1 MQGRHCNFCNT
12 QRINVSRT
20 PLFAHDK
27 AKCAIESAIASFFAP
42 HPAPFSPVLSLSEI
56 LLNHVSPVTHAAAL
70 ILASDS
76 FGRLSAALVLRHSAP
91 VRSFAAFVFAS
102 DSFGSPSAAFV
113 LPYPAAVRPFAAF
126 VFASDSFGRP
136 SAAFVFATKSSG
148 RPSAAFMMPCIDS
161 VYDLNR
167 ISKIN
172 IALSVI

>member
-12 QRINVSRT
+12 QRINGSRT

-56 LLNHVSPVTHAAAL
+56 LLNHVSLVTHAAAL

-76 FGRLSAALVLRHSAP
+76 FGR
-91 VRSFAAFVFAS
+91 
-102 DSFGSPSAAFV
+102 PSASFV
-113 LPYPAAVRPFAAF
+113 LPYPSPVRPFAAF
-126 VFASDSFGRP
+126 VFATKSSSRP
-136 SAAFVFATKSSG
+136 SAAFVFASKSSG
-148 RPSAAFMMPCIDS
+148 RPSAAFMMHCIDS

-167 ISKIN
+167 LSKIN
-172 IALSVI
+172 IVLSMI

>member
-1 MQGRHCNFCNT
+1 MQGRHCNFYNT
-12 QRINVSRT
+12 QRINGSRT

-56 LLNHVSPVTHAAAL
+56 LLSHVTLVTHAAAL

-76 FGRLSAALVLRHSAP
+76 FGRPSVVFVLPYPAT
-91 VRSFAAFVFAS
+91 VRPFAAFVFAS
-102 DSFGSPSAAFV
+102 DFFGRPSASFV

-136 SAAFVFATKSSG
+136 SAAF
-148 RPSAAFMMPCIDS
+148 MMPCIDS

-167 ISKIN
+167 LSKY
-172 IALSVI
+172 LDTVS

>member
-1 MQGRHCNFCNT
+1 MQGRHYNFCNT
-12 QRINVSRT
+12 QRISGSRT

-27 AKCAIESAIASFFAP
+27 AKCADKGAIASFFAP

-76 FGRLSAALVLRHSAP
+76 FGR
-91 VRSFAAFVFAS
+91 
-102 DSFGSPSAAFV
+102 PSASFV

-126 VFASDSFGRP
+126 VFAFGSSGRP
-136 SAAFVFATKSSG
+136 SAAFVFASKSSG

-161 VYDLNR
+161 VYNLNKL
-167 ISKIN
+167 SKIN

>member
-42 HPAPFSPVLSLSEI
+42 HTAPFFPVLSLSEI
-56 LLNHVSPVTHAAAL
+56 LLNHVSAVTHAAAL

-76 FGRLSAALVLRHSAP
+76 FGRPSAVFVLPYPAP
-91 VRSFAAFVFAS
+91 VRPFAAFVFATKS
-102 DSFGSPSAAFV
+102 SG
-113 LPYPAAVRPFAAF
+113 RPFAAF

-136 SAAFVFATKSSG
+136 SAAF
-148 RPSAAFMMPCIDS
+148 MMPCIDS
-161 VYDLNR
+161 VNDLNR
-167 ISKIN
+167 LSKIN
-172 IALSVI
+172 IALYVI

>member
-12 QRINVSRT
+12 QRINGSRT

-27 AKCAIESAIASFFAP
+27 AKCAIKGAIASFFAP
-42 HPAPFSPVLSLSEI
+42 HTAPFSPVLSLSEI
-56 LLNHVSPVTHAAAL
+56 LLNHVSLVTHAVAL

-76 FGRLSAALVLRHSAP
+76 FGR
-91 VRSFAAFVFAS
+91 
-102 DSFGSPSAAFV
+102 PSASFV
-113 LPYPAAVRPFAAF
+113 LPYPSPVRPFAAF

-148 RPSAAFMMPCIDS
+148 RPSAAFMMPCIGS
-161 VYDLNR
+161 VHDLNR
-167 ISKIN
+167 LSKIN

>member
-12 QRINVSRT
+12 QRINGSRT

-56 LLNHVSPVTHAAAL
+56 LLNHVSLVTHAAAL

-76 FGRLSAALVLRHSAP
+76 FGR
-91 VRSFAAFVFAS
+91 
-102 DSFGSPSAAFV
+102 PSASFV

-126 VFASDSFGRP
+126 VLASG
-136 SAAFVFATKSSG
+136 SSG
-148 RPSAAFMMPCIDS
+148 RASAGTLGVLDKGGEGSDGSWVAEDKGRRGPAEVPIPPYFCSI
-161 VYDLNR
+161 
-167 ISKIN
+167 IFKQ
-172 IALSVI
+172 

>member
-1 MQGRHCNFCNT
+1 MQGRHCNFYNT
-12 QRINVSRT
+12 QRINGSRT

-102 DSFGSPSAAFV
+102 DSFG
-113 LPYPAAVRPFAAF
+113 
-126 VFASDSFGRP
+126 RP
-136 SAAFVFATKSSG
+136 SATFVFVPGSSG
-148 RPSAAFMMPCIDS
+148 RPSASFMMPCIDG

>member
-12 QRINVSRT
+12 QRINSSRT

-56 LLNHVSPVTHAAAL
+56 LLNHVSLVTHAAAL

-76 FGRLSAALVLRHSAP
+76 FGR
-91 VRSFAAFVFAS
+91 
-102 DSFGSPSAAFV
+102 PSASFV
-113 LPYPAAVRPFAAF
+113 LPYPAPVRPSSSFVLASGSLGRASATF
-126 VFASDSFGRP
+126 VFVPG
-136 SAAFVFATKSSG
+136 SSG
-148 RPSAAFMMPCIDS
+148 RTSASFIMPCIGS

-167 ISKIN
+167 LSKID
-172 IALSVI
+172 IALSTI

>member
-27 AKCAIESAIASFFAP
+27 AKCAIKGAIASFFAP

-56 LLNHVSPVTHAAAL
+56 LLNHVAPVTLAAAL
-70 ILASDS
+70 VLASDS
-76 FGRLSAALVLRHSAP
+76 FGR
-91 VRSFAAFVFAS
+91 
-102 DSFGSPSAAFV
+102 PSASFV
-113 LPYPAAVRPFAAF
+113 LPYPAPVRPFATF

-136 SAAFVFATKSSG
+136 SAAFVFVPGSSG
-148 RPSAAFMMPCIDS
+148 RTSASFIMPCIGS

-167 ISKIN
+167 LSKID
-172 IALSVI
+172 IVLPTI

>member
-1 MQGRHCNFCNT
+1 MQGRHCNFYNT
-12 QRINVSRT
+12 QRINGSRT
-20 PLFAHDK
+20 HLFAHDK
-27 AKCAIESAIASFFAP
+27 AKCAIKGAIASFFAP
-42 HPAPFSPVLSLSEI
+42 HPAPFSLVLSLSEI
-56 LLNHVSPVTHAAAL
+56 LLNHVSLVTHAAAL

-76 FGRLSAALVLRHSAP
+76 FGR
-91 VRSFAAFVFAS
+91 
-102 DSFGSPSAAFV
+102 PSASFV

-148 RPSAAFMMPCIDS
+148 RPSAAFIMPCIDS

-167 ISKIN
+167 SSKIN

>member
-1 MQGRHCNFCNT
+1 MQGRHCNFYNT
-12 QRINVSRT
+12 QRINGSRT
-20 PLFAHDK
+20 HLFAHDK

-56 LLNHVSPVTHAAAL
+56 LLNHVSLVTHAAAL

-76 FGRLSAALVLRHSAP
+76 FGRLSASLVLPYPSP

-102 DSFGSPSAAFV
+102 DSS
-113 LPYPAAVRPFAAF
+113 
-126 VFASDSFGRP
+126 GRV
-136 SAAFVFATKSSG
+136 SAAFVFVPGSLG
-148 RPSAAFMMPCIDS
+148 RPSASFMMPCIGS

-167 ISKIN
+167 ISKID

>member
-1 MQGRHCNFCNT
+1 MQGRHCNFYNT
-12 QRINVSRT
+12 QRINGSRT
-20 PLFAHDK
+20 HLFAHDK

-56 LLNHVSPVTHAAAL
+56 HLNHVSLVTHAAAL

-76 FGRLSAALVLRHSAP
+76 FGR
-91 VRSFAAFVFAS
+91 
-102 DSFGSPSAAFV
+102 PSASFI
-113 LPYPAAVRPFAAF
+113 LPYPATVRPFAAF

-148 RPSAAFMMPCIDS
+148 RPSVAFIMPCIGS

-167 ISKIN
+167 LSKIN

>member
-27 AKCAIESAIASFFAP
+27 AKCAIKGAIASFFAP
-42 HPAPFSPVLSLSEI
+42 HTAPFSPVLSLSET
-56 LLNHVSPVTHAAAL
+56 LLNHVSPVTLAAAL
-70 ILASDS
+70 VLAPDS
-76 FGRLSAALVLRHSAP
+76 FGR
-91 VRSFAAFVFAS
+91 
-102 DSFGSPSAAFV
+102 PSAVFV
-113 LPYPAAVRPFAAF
+113 LPYPSSVRPFAAF

-148 RPSAAFMMPCIDS
+148 RPSVAFMMPCIDS

-167 ISKIN
+167 LSKIN

>member
-12 QRINVSRT
+12 QRINSSRT

-27 AKCAIESAIASFFAP
+27 AKCAIEGAIASFFAP

-56 LLNHVSPVTHAAAL
+56 LLNHVSLVTHAAAL
-70 ILASDS
+70 VLAPDS
-76 FGRLSAALVLRHSAP
+76 FGR
-91 VRSFAAFVFAS
+91 
-102 DSFGSPSAAFV
+102 PSASFV
-113 LPYPAAVRPFAAF
+113 LPYPAPVRSFAAF

-148 RPSAAFMMPCIDS
+148 RPSAAFIMPCIGS

-167 ISKIN
+167 LSKIN

>member
-12 QRINVSRT
+12 QRINGSRT
-20 PLFAHDK
+20 HLFAHDK

-56 LLNHVSPVTHAAAL
+56 LLNHVSLVTHAAAL

-76 FGRLSAALVLRHSAP
+76 FGRPSAAFVLPYPSP
-91 VRSFAAFVFAS
+91 VRSFAAFVFATKS
-102 DSFGSPSAAFV
+102 S
-113 LPYPAAVRPFAAF
+113 
-126 VFASDSFGRP
+126 GRP

-161 VYDLNR
+161 VYDLNKL
-167 ISKIN
+167 SKIN
-172 IALSVI
+172 IALYVI